1 MGSFCTSGFLVMSMG
16 TMLPGVGEHTPTKL
30 FCPDKLLYFHL
41 KMLSPPTIVPTFPK
55 IPPST

>member
-1 MGSFCTSGFLVMSMG
+1 MSMG